1 MWVLG
6 EYVEPSRRRDREDK
20 AGLLDWITVEVS
32 MTDDKQLLLELKA
45 REDQSPESALNL
57 LDMAR
62 ETVQRMIDEQD
73 N

>member
-1 MWVLG
+1 MLG
-6 EYVEPSRRRDREDK
+6 DYVEPSRRRDRGDK
-20 AGLLDWITVEVS
+20 AGLLDWIAVEVS